1 MNDGRPEETNEPASR
16 PAQRIRVRRFPD
28 FP

>member
-1 MNDGRPEETNEPASR
+1 MNDGRPEETNEPALR
-16 PAQRIRVRRFPD
+16 AARRIRVRRFPD